1 MIKQILNLI
10 SKHWKNVLLI
20 VAGLFLLFWIIFIFT
35 PSTGKDIERKIDLL
49 NEGIK
54 KIESQQ
60 DSLQNKINLF
70 ETEVKKID
78 DKIGEIKG
86 QKTIIKEI
94 YHEKISSINNYS
106 DEQLDSFFSARYG
119 GYYIR

>member
-1 MIKQILNLI
+1 MIKQILNLV
-10 SKHWKNVLLI
+10 SKHWKTVLLT
-20 VAGLFLLFWIIFIFT
+20 VAGLFLLYWIIFIFT
-35 PSTGKDIERKIDLL
+35 PSTGKEVERKIDLL

-60 DSLQNKINLF
+60 DSLQNKIDIF

-106 DEQLDSFFSARYG
+106 DEQLDSFFSARYS
-119 GYYIR
+119 GYYTR